1 MYSKTM
7 RTTGPG
13 FQAVI
18 ERNVKFLYS
27 QELMELDGTD
37 TINACLKAIYH
48 VQKRIWFDLIC
59 SVGG

>member
-48 VQKRIWFDLIC
+48 VQKRI
-59 SVGG
+59 